1 MGSAMFQT
9 LGLVCGL
16 FAATTSYAY
25 CCCPS
30 RGVCYCVEAQRRRED
45 FDHPRPCLWPQSGG
59 HQDVELHLLVCVRA
73 RLGGHGLVDALF
85 HFCTESFS
93 SRLSFV
99 FDWRS
104 ELEDTLQFYDGTWV
118 GHVSSLAC
126 HDYCRYD
133 SDEVSIL
140 RASRPLLAEVPG
152 CEDAPWSSSSRHGLL
167 HAAGADVSSSPT
179 PSSPH
184 GFVYA
189 KRSS

>member
-1 MGSAMFQT
+1 MGSTMFQA
-9 LGLVCGL
+9 LGLVSCL
-16 FAATTSYAY
+16 LAATASYTY
-25 CCCPS
+25 CCRPS
-30 RGVCYCVEAQRRRED
+30 RRVCYRVEAQRSRGD
-45 FDHPRPCLWPQSGG
+45 FDHSQLLLRPQGPR
-59 HQDVELHLLVCVRA
+59 HQDDELHLPVRVRA

-85 HFCTESFS
+85 LFCTESFR

-104 ELEDTLQFYDGTWV
+104 ELEGTLQFYDGTWV

-189 KRSS
+189 KRFS